1 MEQFTEFLSYALAS
15 MGLVI
20 LVVWPE
26 DGPGA
31 FVREK
36 LLRKILPKSVHDVLD
51 CYICFGFW
59 TGLLLS
65 IAWWSL
71 YRQDWIWFG
80 CLMIPAVFW
89 LVMGKWK

>member
-31 FVREK
+31 FVRDK
-36 LLRKILPKSVHDVLD
+36 LLRKILPKTAHGALD

-59 TGLLLS
+59 SGLLLS
-65 IAWWSL
+65 VPWWFM